1 MVLAVLGR
9 LGLERAVAELLGH
22 QLLLEQLLALTA
34 AGVVGQLVDGLA
46 AAGDRLGHFVDLGF
60 VGVLRV
66 YLLLN

>member
-34 AGVVGQLVDGLA
+34 AGVVGQLVDGLP